1 MSEILLYALYPD
13 VPSKMTVGSKSYY
26 LTNNLFYGGV
36 HWAVRKKL
44 VEWSKLYL
52 LSELKPNLKQVN
64 PSNYPLSIEIV
75 YHSAKHTFDLDNKA
89 GYWLK
94 VLLDLIKGNGIVP
107 DDNVKFIGK
116 ITSSYKRLAPKSDD
130 ILEVYIYNYTQSDIK

>member
-1 MSEILLYALYPD
+1 MSEILLYINCPD
-13 VPSKMTVGSKSYY
+13 VPGNMTIGSKRYY

-52 LSELKPNLKQVN
+52 LGEIKGNIKQIS
-64 PSNYPLSIEIV
+64 PSLLSIEIEIV
-75 YHSAKHTFDLDNKA
+75 YHSPKHTFDIDNKA

-94 VLLDLIKGNGIVP
+94 VLLDLIKSKEIVP
-107 DDNVKFIGK
+107 DDNVKFI
-116 ITSSYKRLAPKSDD
+116 SSIKSTYRRLAPKSDD
-130 ILEVYIYNYTQSDIK
+130 ILEIFIYSSKQ